1 MSDEKPQKLITVP
14 SNEIPDLE
22 NMQGQWGRDNLVKQL
37 QELNF
42 TEEFKELQPELL
54 PLEDFIK
61 SWLLKRSSCPVEYTW
76 KDLGPTFWPRWI
88 RDGACLERKGT
99 CSFPIGM
106 HCVPAETTTVH
117 VLRWQCRDR
126 KMTILKKSADKKP
139 TEEGEEAVQ
148 KRRMNRRR
156 KPIGKTSDDV
166 LHTRITDARTLFRQ
180 TADDINYR
188 RRVAEFPDQQR
199 RKKRCDW
206 YRVPIPITIDCYCT
220 C

>member
-1 MSDEKPQKLITVP
+1 MSDVKPQKLITAP
-14 SNEIPDLE
+14 SNEIPKLE
-22 NMQGQWGRDNLVKQL
+22 NMQGQWGHDILVEQL
-37 QELNF
+37 QVLNF

-88 RDGACLERKGT
+88 RYGVCLERKGT
-99 CSFPIGM
+99 CSFPTGM
-106 HCVPAETTTVH
+106 HCVPGLTTTVH
-117 VLRWQCRDR
+117 VLRWQCNDR
-126 KMTILKKSADKKP
+126 MTIYKKSADNKP

-156 KPIGKTSDDV
+156 KPTGKTSDDV
-166 LHTRITDARTLFRQ
+166 LHTRITDAHALFRQ
-180 TADDINYR
+180 TADGINYR
-188 RRVAEFPDQQR
+188 RRVAEFSDQQR

-206 YRVPIPITIDCYCT
+206 YRAPIPITIDCYCT